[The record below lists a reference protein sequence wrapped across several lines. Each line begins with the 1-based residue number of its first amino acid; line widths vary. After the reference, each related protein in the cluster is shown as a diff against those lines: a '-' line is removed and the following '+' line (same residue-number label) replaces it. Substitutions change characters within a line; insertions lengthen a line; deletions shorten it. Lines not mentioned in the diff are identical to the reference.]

1 MMQRGDPVK
10 SRNIY
15 ITESDMNR
23 LQGLLETGSQFG
35 HRDKKHLLEMEEEL
49 NRARVVPSKDI
60 PEDVITMN
68 SKVRLIDLDSGEE
81 VVYSLV
87 FPGDANV
94 AENKISVLAPIGTAL
109 IGYRIGD
116 TIEWKVP
123 GGLKRLKVEGILY
136 QPEASGH
143 YDR

>member
-68 SKVRLIDLDSGEE
+68 SKVRLIDLDSGEQ

-136 QPEASGH
+136 QPERSGDYH
-143 YDR
+143 L

>member
-1 MMQRGDPVK
+1 MQGGHPVN

-15 ITESDMNR
+15 ITEADMNR

-35 HRDKKHLLEMEEEL
+35 HRDKKHLLELEDEL

-68 SKVRLIDLDSGEE
+68 SKVRLKDLDSGEE

-109 IGYRIGD
+109 IGYRVGD
-116 TIEWKVP
+116 PIEWKVP
-123 GGLKRLKVEGILY
+123 RGLKRLKIEEILY
-136 QPEASGH
+136 QPERAGDYH
-143 YDR
+143 L

>member
-1 MMQRGDPVK
+1 VKRRG
-10 SRNIY
+10 IY
-15 ITESDMNR
+15 ITEVDMNR

-35 HRDKKHLLEMEEEL
+35 HRDKKHLLELEDEL

-68 SKVRLIDLDSGEE
+68 SKVRLRDLGSGQEI
-81 VVYSLV
+81 VYSLV

-109 IGYRIGD
+109 IGYRVGD

-123 GGLKRLKVEGILY
+123 GGLKKLKVEEILY
-136 QPEASGH
+136 QPERAGDYH
-143 YDR
+143 L

>member
-1 MMQRGDPVK
+1 MKKR
-10 SRNIY
+10 SLY
-15 ITESDMNR
+15 ITEADMNR
-23 LQGLLETGSQFG
+23 LQGLLETGSRFG
-35 HRDKKHLLEMEEEL
+35 HRDKKHLLELEDEL

-68 SKVRLIDLDSGEE
+68 SEVRLKDLDSGEE

-109 IGYRIGD
+109 IGYRVWD

-123 GGLKRLKVEGILY
+123 GRLRRLKVEEILY
-136 QPEASGH
+136 QPERAGDYH
-143 YDR
+143 L